1 MAAMEFLTLQ
11 NIHFSRDPE
20 ELAEADGAVVVLTK
34 GWQSSKALQ
43 RQIARIRKARL
54 SMFALNP
61 TTLKLKS
68 V

>member
-1 MAAMEFLTLQ
+1 MAAMEFLRLE

-20 ELAEADGAVVVLTK
+20 ELGEADGAVVVLTD
-34 GWQSSKALQ
+34 GWRSSKTLQ
-43 RQIARIRKARL
+43 REVARIRKARL

-61 TTLKLKS
+61 TTMKLKS